1 MQRSEAIRN
10 STELLNLSYEYNRGS
25 VGSLSGKTGHL
36 TKIIDNLNTNKN
48 GEYEFDALGRLTK
61 AKGGTTGT
69 LWNQTY
75 SYDRYGNRTNVT
87 ASGTAADSSA
97 IPLDGT
103 PNLTYQDT
111 SNRITTSGYDYDV
124 AGNQTK
130 GYAADGTTSLTYEYD
145 AANRIAVIKKTS
157 DGSYVQAFQYGSTNA
172 RLIDWDGPTGQNSFY
187 CSVGGMVMAEY
198 IEYTQN
204 NPTWTKSYTYLGDT
218 QLATVT
224 PNGSGGETV
233 EFNHPD
239 RLGTRLKTDQS
250 AGTSVEQAHLP
261 FGTALNAESTLT
273 NNNKRFTSY
282 DRSSSTG
289 LDYAINR
296 TYDNKL
302 GRFTQVDPIDLG
314 SVEPMNPQT
323 LNLYNYCGNDPIN
336 SIDPDGLFF
345 GKLFKWLGK
354 MIKKALKWLAVAIS
368 VALAVVVVIFAP
380 IFFATSLKLI
390 FGIVAAVANAASSV
404 LNAFGLTRAGA
415 MFGIIAGFASF
426 GTSFLNARSALN
438 WKTFFS
444 AISSAAT
451 ATSRTLSFLGHTK
464 LGRVFGL
471 AGTVTGFVADGI
483 QADPIRDPNDP
494 DKILDYR
501 HFWDSSKWKIYK
513 FARSSTEQ
521 VARLAGAN
529 RVAGYLNAAG
539 IADDVGDA
547 IAAYRDFRD
556 DLRRIRRGQAGQKLG
571 PPSTASRLDF
581 WSNTRTALTGS
592 ALANAQGIIFM
603 RNVLREFGS
612 QAGRYNSI
620 IGRVERSIA
629 LAR

>member
-1 MQRSEAIRN
+1 M
-10 STELLNLSYEYNRGS
+10 
-25 VGSLSGKTGHL
+25 
-36 TKIIDNLNTNKN
+36 
-48 GEYEFDALGRLTK
+48 
-61 AKGGTTGT
+61 
-69 LWNQTY
+69 
-75 SYDRYGNRTNVT
+75 T
-87 ASGTAADSSA
+87 ASGTAADSSP
-97 IPLDGT
+97 IPLDGI
-103 PNLTYQDT
+103 PNLTYDNAT
-111 SNRITTSGYDYDV
+111 NRITTSGFQYDV
-124 AGNQTK
+124 AGNQTRTL
-130 GYAADGTTSLTYEYD
+130 AEDGVTWVKYEYD
-145 AANRIAVIKKTS
+145 AANRLQVVRKDDTNQTV
-157 DGSYVQAFQYGSTNA
+157 VQTFQFGSTNS
-172 RLIDWDGPTGQNSFY
+172 RLISYDAVGTGFNSFY
-187 CSVGGMVMAEY
+187 CSVGGTVLAEY
-198 IEYTQN
+198 TEIWGTF
-204 NPTWTKSYTYLGDT
+204 TWTTSYTYLGDT
-218 QLATVT
+218 QLATIT
-224 PNGSGGETV
+224 PSGSSEVV

-239 RLGTRLKTDQS
+239 RLGTRLKTNQS